1 MNRRSTAISAERPRS
16 RRRSY
21 HQTMSVEVAL
31 FAITGMTSI
40 LALVYCVYI
49 NSP

>member
-1 MNRRSTAISAERPRS
+1 MNRTSTAISTERPRS

-21 HQTMSVEVAL
+21 DQVMSVEVAL

-40 LALVYCVYI
+40 LALVYYVYI

>member
-1 MNRRSTAISAERPRS
+1 MNRRSTTISAERPRS
-16 RRRSY
+16 RRSY
-21 HQTMSVEVAL
+21 NQTMSVEVAL

-40 LALVYCVYI
+40 LALACYVYI